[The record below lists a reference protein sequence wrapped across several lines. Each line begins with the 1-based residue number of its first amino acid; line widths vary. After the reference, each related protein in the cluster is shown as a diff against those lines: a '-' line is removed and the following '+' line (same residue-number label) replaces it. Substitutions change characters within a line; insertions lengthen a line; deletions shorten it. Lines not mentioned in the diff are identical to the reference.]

1 MADIVKCVSNA
12 LDSGKFDDT
21 TGIAQPQEVNA
32 KQIQEQSVWH
42 GSGAHPLLY
51 ELRQVEQ

>member
-42 GSGAHPLLY
+42 GSGAHPLLS